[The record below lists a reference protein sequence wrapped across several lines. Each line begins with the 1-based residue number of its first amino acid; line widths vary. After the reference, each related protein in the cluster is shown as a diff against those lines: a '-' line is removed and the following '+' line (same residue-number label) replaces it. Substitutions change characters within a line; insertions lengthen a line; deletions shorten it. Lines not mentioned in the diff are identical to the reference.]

1 MSDLFLTVPTLLVCL
16 NRRTGAFVVI
26 CVTISTEF
34 VCCEPYNLERII
46 IVFLIDIAFII
57 IVFII
62 INIII
67 IISSYQFIVTDFSI
81 PPLGPVPCDCSISCP
96 LHHLERTDD
105 KHSLGIWDVDM

>member
-1 MSDLFLTVPTLLVCL
+1 MIYFWLYQNYLFVLIAGPVRLLWFVL
-16 NRRTGAFVVI
+16 QYRLSSFVVNQI
-26 CVTISTEF
+26 FGT
-34 VCCEPYNLERII
+34 YNLERII

-96 LHHLERTDD
+96 LHHLERTDY
-105 KHSLGIWDVDM
+105 KHSLGIWD